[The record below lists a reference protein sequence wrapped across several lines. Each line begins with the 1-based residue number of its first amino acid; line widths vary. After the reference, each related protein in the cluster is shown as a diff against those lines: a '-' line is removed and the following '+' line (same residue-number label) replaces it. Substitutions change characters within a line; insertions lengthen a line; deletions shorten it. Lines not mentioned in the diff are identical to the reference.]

1 VAKYDVVVIGAGAVG
16 CAIARELSRYNVS
29 CAVLEKANDVA
40 MGTSGKNSAVVHA
53 GFNNKVGSLMA
64 RFCVE
69 GNLGF
74 EELAKELDIPYKKKG
89 KLVVAFDEEDMTVLK
104 NLVEQGNKNGCVGL
118 ELIGQDKLHQL
129 EPNVGGIG
137 AMWSKNTAVINPFL
151 YTVAL
156 AEHAHRNGV
165 EFFFNFE
172 VSGIRKRE
180 DGTFEITDGEN
191 VVEAGRIIN
200 SAGLYSDKV
209 AAMAGDNRYKIYPC
223 RGEYYILD
231 KRVSDFISMPVYPAP
246 KKGIGGLGVHLTTT
260 EDNNVLIGPSAEYI
274 DSRLDVSTTEG
285 IGKKLFDEAVQLLPP
300 LKRSHIIASYAGL
313 RAKQTP
319 PEVGGFADFEITES
333 TLVPGL
339 LNLIGIES
347 PGLTASV
354 PIARYVVTLLKDL
367 MPLSEKE
374 TFLPAEKRPK
384 RFRDLTE
391 EEREQLCR
399 ENPEYGE
406 IVCRCEHVSKAEIRA
421 AIENPLGVRSLI
433 GIKYRSRSM
442 MGRCQ
447 GGYCMTK
454 IVEMLTTEYGM
465 KPEEIEFNSRDSH
478 PFIGGVKE

>member
-1 VAKYDVVVIGAGAVG
+1 VKKYDIVVIGAGAVG
-16 CAIARELSRYNVS
+16 CAIARELSRYNIS
-29 CAVLEKANDVA
+29 CAVVEKANDVA

-69 GNLGF
+69 GNLNF
-74 EELAKELDIPYKKKG
+74 EALAKELDIPYRKTG
-89 KLVVAFDEEDMTVLK
+89 KLVVAFDDEDLK
-104 NLVEQGNKNGCVGL
+104 ILENIIEQGKTNGCVGL
-118 ELIGQDKLHQL
+118 ELIDQEKLREL

-165 EFFFNFE
+165 DFYFNFE
-172 VSGIRKRE
+172 VNSITKNS
-180 DGTFEITDGEN
+180 DGVFAVSNGKETI
-191 VVEAGRIIN
+191 EAGRIIN

-231 KRVSDFISMPVYPAP
+231 KRVSEFISMPVYPAP

-274 DSRLDVSTTEG
+274 DSRFDVSTTEE
-285 IGKKLFDEAVQLLPP
+285 IGEKLFREAVQLLPP
-300 LKRSHIIASYAGL
+300 LKRSHIITSYAGL

-319 PEVGGFADFEITES
+319 PEKGGFADFEITES
-333 TLVPGL
+333 TMVPGL

-347 PGLTASV
+347 PGLTASA
-354 PIARYVVTLLKDL
+354 PIARYVVSMLKEMMTLT
-367 MPLSEKE
+367 EKE
-374 TFLPAEKRPK
+374 NFLPAEKRPK
-384 RFRDLTE
+384 RFRDMTD
-391 EEREQLCR
+391 EEREEMVRQ
-399 ENPEYGE
+399 NPEYAE

-454 IVEMLTTEYGM
+454 IVEMLCNEYGM
-465 KPEEIEFNSRDSH
+465 KPEEIEFKSPDSH
-478 PFIGGVKE
+478 PFTGGLK